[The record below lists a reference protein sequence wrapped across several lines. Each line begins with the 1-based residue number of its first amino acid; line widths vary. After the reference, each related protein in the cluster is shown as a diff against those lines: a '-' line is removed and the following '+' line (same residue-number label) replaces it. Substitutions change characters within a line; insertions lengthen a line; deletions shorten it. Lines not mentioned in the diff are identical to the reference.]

1 MKIKNL
7 SLQKMILLNRISLLE
22 SRQPNKENHN
32 IVKKLKRKLDNI
44 NNESI
49 D

>member
-22 SRQPNKENHN
+22 SRQPNKENYN